1 MEHTTKIIHKQEGHM
16 TPDEVRDKLDEMIQK
31 LGNSFEAPRVTH
43 LGVDASTRHDC
54 VITVM
59 YLAVEEGD

>member
-1 MEHTTKIIHKQEGHM
+1 MEHTTKLIHKQGGYM

-31 LGNSFEAPRVTH
+31 LGNSFAAPRVTH

-54 VITVM
+54 VVTVV
-59 YLAVEEGD
+59 YLTVEEGD